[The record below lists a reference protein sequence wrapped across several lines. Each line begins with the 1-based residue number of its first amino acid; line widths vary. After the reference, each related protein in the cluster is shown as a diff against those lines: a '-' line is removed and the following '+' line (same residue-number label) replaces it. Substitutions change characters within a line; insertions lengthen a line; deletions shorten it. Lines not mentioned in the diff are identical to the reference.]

1 MIHFQNPRCAFCIY
15 KEKKQTNNKQTFSSD
30 SDFHT
35 DYWLTRQRWCFTVID
50 FCSLRRLAV
59 RENRQS
65 SESWHLFSWSFSLT
79 ADDSFISKALSSNLA
94 ILLGSLTKTF
104 FIKKKKDADLTPTRI
119 DASCTM
125 TILHY
130 YYYYLKNFNSWKY
143 HYRFTWA
150 VFTFLWTWT
159 FFLNFLAT

>member
-1 MIHFQNPRCAFCIY
+1 MNGISKWWFIFRTRVAPFAFT
-15 KEKKQTNNKQTFSSD
+15 KKKKQTNNKQTFSSD

-79 ADDSFISKALSSNLA
+79 VDDSFISKALSSNLA

-104 FIKKKKDADLTPTRI
+104 FIKKKCRFNTYMHR
-119 DASCTM
+119 C
-125 TILHY
+125 ILHNDDTT
-130 YYYYLKNFNSWKY
+130 LLLLLFKKF
-143 HYRFTWA
+143 
-150 VFTFLWTWT
+150 
-159 FFLNFLAT
+159 